1 MKIRVLPTT
10 LINQIA
16 AGEVVERPASAVKE
30 LVENAIDAGATKI
43 DVTVREGGR
52 NLILIED
59 NGIGMSPEDLT
70 LAVERHATSKL
81 PDENLS
87 NIQTLGFRGEAL
99 PSIGSVSRMTLTSRQ
114 QDAESAWQ
122 IFIEGGQK
130 YDVQPASSPV
140 GTRIEIRDL
149 FYATPARL
157 KFLKTSGT
165 EMSYVVEI
173 MHRLAMAHPDIS
185 FSLKDDKRVIF
196 SLNALSGLSEN
207 NTLVHRIASIVGK
220 DFADNVV
227 EIHAKRD
234 LINIHG
240 YAGIPTFSRANAQ
253 HQYLFVNGRPVKD
266 KVLSAALRVAYQ
278 DFLARDRYPQVA
290 LFVDMPPE
298 DVDINVHP
306 AKTEVRFRDPHLIRN
321 LLISS
326 LKHGLT
332 QAGHRGST
340 TVAQSTLQS
349 LKPSV
354 STDISSSSLSF
365 PFMKPASRPHP
376 DYSYAYNAPS
386 PVSPLLAVKENDPFS
401 RVQPF
406 NISQDIEPFSSEK
419 AISDIDPQDFEN
431 NDIGFL
437 GHARAQVYDTY
448 IIAESQEKI
457 IVVDQ
462 HAAHERLIYEKLKAE
477 ALSQGAQSQGLL
489 VPEVVPLSEEDTLLI
504 MKFQQEFSNLGFEI
518 EAFSTQAI
526 LVRATPALLG
536 NPSVA
541 LLIQD
546 LLDEIYDIGE
556 SIDLKGR
563 LEQVCSRIACHNS
576 IRAGR
581 KLSIDEMNA
590 MLRQMESTPYSGQCN
605 HGRPTYVELK
615 KEDIERIFG
624 RR

>member
-1 MKIRVLPTT
+1 MKIRLLPTT

-30 LVENAIDAGATKI
+30 LIENAIDAKATKI

-59 NGIGMSPEDLT
+59 NGYGMSCEDLS

-81 PDENLS
+81 SDENLF
-87 NIQTLGFRGEAL
+87 NIKTLGFRGEAL

-114 QDAESAWQ
+114 EENETAWQ
-122 IFIEGGQK
+122 IFVEGGHK
-130 YDVQPASSPV
+130 HDPQPASSAV

-157 KFLKTSGT
+157 KFLKTSAT
-165 EMSYVVEI
+165 EMSYILEI
-173 MHRLAMAHPDIS
+173 MHRLAMAHPHIS

-196 SLNALSGLSEN
+196 SLPSLSSLSDN
-207 NTLVHRIASIVGK
+207 SSLLHRIANIIGK

-227 EIHAKRD
+227 EIKAERAEAK
-234 LINIHG
+234 IYG

-266 KVLSAALRVAYQ
+266 KVLGAALRVAYQ

-290 LFVDMPPE
+290 LFLDIPPE

-321 LLISS
+321 LLISA

-332 QAGHRGST
+332 QAGHRGAT
-340 TVAQSTLQS
+340 TVAQAALQS
-349 LKPSV
+349 LRPSV
-354 STDISSSSLSF
+354 SSPSEPTSSLSF
-365 PFMKPASRPHP
+365 PFMKPRQSNF
-376 DYSYAYNAPS
+376 DYAYSPAPS
-386 PVSPLLAVKENDPFS
+386 SASPMMSLKEETK
-401 RVQPF
+401 
-406 NISQDIEPFSSEK
+406 IEGARLPSSSMLPTSGAEN
-419 AISDIDPQDFEN
+419 AQDFVPSEATE
-431 NDIGFL
+431 GFL
-437 GHARAQVYDTY
+437 GQARAQLYDTY
-448 IIAESQEKI
+448 IIAESQDKI

-462 HAAHERLIYEKLKAE
+462 HAAHERLVYERLKAE
-477 ALSQGAQSQGLL
+477 ALGQGAKSQGLL
-489 VPEVVPLSEEDTLLI
+489 VPEVVPLSEQDTALLLR
-504 MKFQQEFSNLGFEI
+504 FQKEFFALGFEI
-518 EAFSTQAI
+518 EAFSDQAI
-526 LVRATPALLG
+526 LVRATPSLLG
-536 NPSVA
+536 NPYIPA
-541 LLIQD
+541 LIQD
-546 LLDEIYDIGE
+546 LLDEIHDIGE
-556 SIDLKGR
+556 TIDLKGR
-563 LEQVCSRIACHNS
+563 LEQVCSTIACHSS

-581 KLSIDEMNA
+581 KLSVDEMNA